1 MAPVTAGDPRLERLL
16 AESEIRQVLA
26 RYGRAI
32 DSMDFDLLR
41 SCYHP
46 GAIDEHG
53 VYDGD
58 IDGFIELLERT
69 LPAEVGTNHFM
80 GASLIEWDG
89 DVAWVET
96 HALGHHRS
104 PATRSEPL
112 RDRLFFLRYADR
124 FERRDGEWT
133 DRAPRRRVRARVGDA
148 GRRRLGVRARC
159 AGRRPG
165 ARTSRA
171 DPSGRGDGV
180 IS

>member
-1 MAPVTAGDPRLERLL
+1 MTAGDPRLERLL

-104 PATRSEPL
+104 PPTRSEPL

-124 FERRDGEWT
+124 FERRDGEWRIAH
-133 DRAPRRRVRARVGDA
+133 RAVVYEPGWVMPVERDLEYAPGARVG
-148 GRRRLGVRARC
+148 VREHAPR
-159 AGRRPG
+159 APIHPG
-165 ARTSRA
+165 AGTA
-171 DPSGRGDGV
+171 
-180 IS
+180 